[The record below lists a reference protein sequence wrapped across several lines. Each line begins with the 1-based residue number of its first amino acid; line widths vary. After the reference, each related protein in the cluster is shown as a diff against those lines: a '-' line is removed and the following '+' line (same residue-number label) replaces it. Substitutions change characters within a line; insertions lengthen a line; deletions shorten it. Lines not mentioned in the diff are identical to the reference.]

1 MRTDP
6 NQRPFGQP
14 VWTSAVAVF
23 LLWASVFVLGLSGLA
38 MLTVHGDTGALLLI
52 AALIA
57 AAPAAALSQQRS
69 SI

>member
-1 MRTDP
+1 MRTDL
-6 NQRPFGQP
+6 NQQP
-14 VWTSAVAVF
+14 VWTGAAAVF
-23 LLWASVFVLGLSGLA
+23 LLWTSVLVLGLSGLA

>member
-1 MRTDP
+1 MRTDL
-6 NQRPFGQP
+6 NQQP
-14 VWTSAVAVF
+14 VWTGAAAVF
-23 LLWASVFVLGLSGLA
+23 LLWTSVLVLGLSGLA

-57 AAPAAALSQQRS
+57 AAPAAALSQRRS